1 MHYAE
6 NSGVIAVYRANYEI
20 PSPGDDDMN
29 PKDVMDEVVTRVARE
44 TGRPYATVEN
54 AWRILSQAH
63 EAGFILTVNEGRV
76 VHISPTNASL
86 PAEILAEI
94 EASYDDVL
102 SLAEPLMHAMT
113 MTLRTRSPIRPN

>member
-1 MHYAE
+1 MRRI
-6 NSGVIAVYRANYEI
+6 SGVTAVYRANYEI

-29 PKDVMDEVVTRVARE
+29 SKDVMDEVVTRVARE

-54 AWRILSQAH
+54 GWRIMSQAH
-63 EAGFILTVNEGRV
+63 EAEFILTVNEGRV

-86 PAEILAEI
+86 PAKILAEI

-102 SLAEPLMHAMT
+102 SLAEPLMHAMR
-113 MTLRTRSPIRPN
+113 MTLRTRSSIRPN

>member
-1 MHYAE
+1 
-6 NSGVIAVYRANYEI
+6 
-20 PSPGDDDMN
+20 MN
-29 PKDVMDEVVTRVARE
+29 PKDVMDEVVARVARE
-44 TGRPYATVEN
+44 TGRPHATVEN
-54 AWRILSQAH
+54 VWRIMSQAH

-76 VHISPTNASL
+76 VHISPTHTFL

-113 MTLRTRSPIRPN
+113 VILRTISPTRPN